1 MFSLRQ
7 WKDISSDAA
16 SAGGARGVE
25 FETLTI
31 DVPMY
36 LQYLQARF
44 LSKGGAI
51 CRGTVQHIDQ
61 ILQGGPYIFHNDHQ
75 RRKTLA
81 GKVPLHGLIV
91 CTGLGA
97 RFLGGVE
104 DQDVY
109 PARGQT
115 VVLRAPWVRS
125 GRTLTGKDWVYIIPR
140 KNGDVVVGGVKE
152 MNDWYVAGI
161 MLLRYLIHTPGTHYP
176 ERRQGWIYLG
186 EGLPCVLN

>member
-1 MFSLRQ
+1 MLSLIQ

-16 SAGGARGVE
+16 LAGGTRGVE

-51 CRGTVQHIDQ
+51 YRGTVQHIDQ
-61 ILQGGPYIFHNDHQ
+61 ILQGGPYIFHSDRQ
-75 RRKTLA
+75 RRETLT
-81 GKVPLHGLIV
+81 GKVPLHALIV

-115 VVLRAPWVRS
+115 VVLRAPWVRF
-125 GRTLTGKDWVYIIPR
+125 GRTLTGKHWVYIIPR

-152 MNDWYVAGI
+152 MNDWYVAW
-161 MLLRYLIHTPGTHYP
+161 MMSLR
-176 ERRQGWIYLG
+176 
-186 EGLPCVLN
+186 CS